1 MSGQVF
7 MRARLHTEGAVSE
20 VHAHQG
26 RRGDHLRAGRQLALA
41 QIQTGIGKKGG
52 VMHQSVIIPNTV
64 DVQPSRRQL
73 KPRPTG
79 MPLYR
84 NETSGGPVTAPTAP
98 SATGNALPRWQDRYS
113 QRLRISDSLIVC
125 ASVLLAQSV
134 RFGEI
139 ANTSGYS
146 DPMMTF
152 FSLLFATL
160 WMSAL
165 AVFQTRSTRII
176 GAGIDEYRR
185 IGTASFWTF
194 GIIAMVTLLANINL
208 ARGYLAIAL
217 PAGTFG
223 LLASRSLWRK
233 QLCRKHAQGECQTR
247 VLAIGDRQ
255 SVSHLAHE
263 LARDPL
269 AGGVVVGVC
278 IPGCGPARGNTITIK
293 GREVPILGDE
303 THVATAIGSCGA
315 DTVAVAQTDHFG
327 MHGLRELMWQ
337 LETMDV
343 DLVVS
348 PGVMDMTEARLTLRL
363 TAGLPLLHVEKP
375 QYEGAHRFQKQAFD
389 FLFSLAALVATSPL
403 LVAAAIAIKLTSKGP
418 VFYRAERIGID
429 GKPFTM
435 LKFRTMTDGADT
447 QIDHLLSLNEGAG
460 GVLFKMREDPRVTPI
475 GRILRRY
482 SIDELPQF
490 INVLKGD
497 MSVVG
502 PRPPL
507 RREVDSYNG
516 DVQRRLL
523 VKPGV
528 SGLWQVSGRSDLSW
542 EESVRLDLSYVDN
555 WSMSGDLVIVA
566 KTVKAVLTSHGAY

>member
-1 MSGQVF
+1 
-7 MRARLHTEGAVSE
+7 MR
-20 VHAHQG
+20 
-26 RRGDHLRAGRQLALA
+26 
-41 QIQTGIGKKGG
+41 
-52 VMHQSVIIPNTV
+52 QSVIIPSTV
-64 DVQPSRRQL
+64 DVAQPSWRQF
-73 KPRPTG
+73 KARPAG
-79 MPLYR
+79 MTAPHR
-84 NETSGGPVTAPTAP
+84 NETNGQPAPARPVLPVA
-98 SATGNALPRWQDRYS
+98 GNALRRWQDKYS
-113 QRLRISDSLIVC
+113 QHLRISDSVIVC
-125 ASVLLAQSV
+125 VSVMLAQYV

-146 DPMMTF
+146 DPTMTL
-152 FSLLFATL
+152 FSFLFAAL
-160 WMSAL
+160 WLSAL

-176 GAGIDEYRR
+176 GVGIEEYRR

-194 GIIAMVTLLANINL
+194 GIIAMATLLANINL

-217 PAGTFG
+217 PVGTMG
-223 LLASRSLWRK
+223 LLASRSVWRK
-233 QLCRKHAQGECQTR
+233 HICRKRVQGECQTR

-255 SVSHLAHE
+255 SVAHLAHE
-263 LARDPL
+263 LARNPA
-269 AGGVVVGVC
+269 AGCVVVGVC
-278 IPGCGPARGNTITIK
+278 IPGYGPARGNTLTIG
-293 GREVPILGDE
+293 GRQVPILGDQ
-303 THVATAIGSCGA
+303 THVATAIGGCGA
-315 DTVAVAQTDHFG
+315 DTVAVTQTDHFG
-327 MHGLRELMWQ
+327 MHGIRELLWQ
-337 LETMDV
+337 LETLDV

-348 PGVMDMTEARLTLRL
+348 PGVMDVTEARLTLRL
-363 TAGLPLLHVEKP
+363 TGGLPLLHVDKP

-389 FLFSLAALVATSPL
+389 FVFSLAALVATAPL
-403 LVAAAIAIKLTSKGP
+403 LIAAAIAIKLTSKGP
-418 VFYRAERIGID
+418 VFYRSERIGID

-435 LKFRTMTDGADT
+435 LKFRTMVDGADT
-447 QIDHLLSLNEGAG
+447 QLERLLAVNEGAG
-460 GVLFKMREDPRVTPI
+460 GVLFKVREDPRVTPT

-507 RREVDSYNG
+507 RREVDNYDG
-516 DVQRRLL
+516 EVKRRLL

-555 WSMSGDLVIVA
+555 WSMSGDLMIVA